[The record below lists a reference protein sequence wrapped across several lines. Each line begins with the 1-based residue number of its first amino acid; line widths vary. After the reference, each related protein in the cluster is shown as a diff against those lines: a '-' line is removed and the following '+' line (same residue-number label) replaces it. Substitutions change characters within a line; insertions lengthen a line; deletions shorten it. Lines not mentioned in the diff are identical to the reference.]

1 VAYQKRKRDETY
13 LDHPVKRLAAETPA
27 SPSQFVEVLGK
38 HASTSNIDDTW
49 RVSLDEATL
58 EDKGITNNI
67 ASLAWKAT
75 GYRFR

>member
-1 VAYQKRKRDETY
+1 VAYQKQKHDETY
-13 LDHPVKRLAAETPA
+13 LDHPVKQLATETPA
-27 SPSQFVEVLGK
+27 SPRQFVEALGK
-38 HASTSNIDDTW
+38 HASTSTIDDTW

-58 EDKGITNNI
+58 EDKGITNHI